1 MQSCSNRRCGRSA
14 FTLIELLVVIAIIA
28 ILAAILFP
36 VFAKARA
43 KARQTVCLSN
53 LKQIGTATMMYVQD
67 YDETLPFKRYMEDG
81 SGFPWNFDTQN
92 KSRSW
97 KDLTYSYIKNG
108 GRGVG
113 KDAVG
118 TGTKYTTKGDGGV
131 FQCPDNSAAWTAYS
145 NWWGGDAGP
154 GDETTRFPRSYAVNN
169 YAGFNELGRDS
180 GGREIGIWPSP
191 NDGSDGPGAIAVLES
206 PASVI
211 MFAESRLPQI
221 DCNAWWLAY
230 RADISGKWGGGGI
243 TSAIKG
249 HGGGFTDVVFFDG
262 HVKAVRATESVK
274 QDLWDGFGPGR
285 WNRNDLLT
293 NNGEN
298 VMNCPEWNPGL

>member
-1 MQSCSNRRCGRSA
+1 MPLTVRRARSSA

-36 VFAKARA
+36 VFAKARS
-43 KARQTVCLSN
+43 KARQTACLSN

-97 KDLTYSYIKNG
+97 KDLTYPYIKSG

-113 KDAVG
+113 QSAAAQGV
-118 TGTKYTTKGDGGV
+118 KYTTEGNGGV
-131 FQCPDNSAAWTAYS
+131 FQCPDNNAAWTAYS

-169 YAGFNELGRDS
+169 YAGFNELGNINGTDQ
-180 GGREIGIWPSP
+180 GIWPSP
-191 NDGSDGPGAIAVLES
+191 NDGTNGPGTIATLQT
-206 PASVI
+206 PASTI
-211 MFAESRLPQI
+211 MIAESRLPQI
-221 DCNAWWLAY
+221 DMSAWWLAY
-230 RADISGKWGGGGI
+230 RCTDDGKWGDSRY
-243 TSAIKG
+243 SAVKG
-249 HGGGFTDVVFFDG
+249 HGGGFTNVVFFDG
-262 HVKAVRATESVK
+262 HVKAVRATVSV
-274 QDLWDGFGPGR
+274 QDDLWDSFGPGR
-285 WNRNDLLT
+285 WDRNQLLNT
-293 NNGEN
+293 NSERVNN
-298 VMNCPEWNPGL
+298 TPEWNPGL